1 MDQPMGD
8 ARLLLVHIRHMN
20 RMFWREPLAAFF
32 TMAFPV
38 MFLVLF
44 GFIFGSGEVRGVPY
58 TQFFTPAIA
67 VFAAATATFTN
78 LTIGVAI
85 TRDEGILKRVRGTPA
100 PPLLHMSGRV
110 LSAVWTA
117 FLAIVLMF
125 TLGWALFDFTVVW
138 RNVPSALLVFAAA
151 AATFSAMGLAVCS
164 LVKTGTTAP
173 AVANGI
179 ILPMAF
185 LSDIF
190 IPLDAAPSWL
200 QVIGDVFPLKHFGA
214 LLGRA
219 FTPSAVADAMNAG
232 PVLAWERFGVMAAW
246 LLVSMFIAIRFFRW
260 EPRGGG

>member
-1 MDQPMGD
+1 MRMGD
-8 ARLLLVHIRHMN
+8 LRLVLVHIRHTN
-20 RMFWREPLAAFF
+20 RIFWREPLAAFF

-44 GFIFGSGEVRGVPY
+44 GVIFDGEVRGVSFA
-58 TQFFTPAIA
+58 QFFTPAIA

-78 LTIGVAI
+78 LAIGTAI
-85 TRDEGILKRVRGTPA
+85 TRDEGILKRVRGTPV
-100 PPLLHMSGRV
+100 PPWIYMSGRI

-125 TLGWALFDFTVVW
+125 ALGWILFDFVVVW
-138 RNVPSALLVFAAA
+138 RNVPAALLVFSVAV
-151 AATFSAMGLAVCS
+151 ATFSALGLAVCS

-190 IPLDAAPSWL
+190 IPLEDAPSWL
-200 QVIGDVFPLKHFGA
+200 LVVGDVFPLKHFA
-214 LLGRA
+214 AMFGRA
-219 FTPSAVADAMNAG
+219 FTPPEAAAFMDAG
-232 PVLAWERFGVMAAW
+232 PVLAWDRFAVMAAW
-246 LLVSMFIAIRFFRW
+246 LLAGIFITMVFFRW
-260 EPRGGG
+260 EPRGGK

>member
-1 MDQPMGD
+1 MGD
-8 ARLLLVHIRHMN
+8 LRLLAVHVRHMN

-44 GFIFGSGEVRGVPY
+44 GFIFGDSEVRGVRY

-78 LTIGVAI
+78 LVIGTAI
-85 TRDEGILKRVRGTPA
+85 TRDLGVLKRVRGTPA
-100 PPLLHMSGRV
+100 PPWLHMSGRI

-117 FLAIVLMF
+117 FLAIALMF
-125 TLGWALFDFTVVW
+125 ALGWALFDFTVVW
-138 RNVPSALLVFAAA
+138 GNTPAALLVFAAA

-190 IPLDAAPSWL
+190 IPLDDAPSWL
-200 QVIGDVFPLKHFGA
+200 QAVGDVFPLKHFGA
-214 LLGRA
+214 LFGRA
-219 FTPSAVADAMNAG
+219 FTPPEVAASIGAG
-232 PVLAWERFGVMAAW
+232 PVLAWERLGVMAAW
-246 LLVSMFIAIRFFRW
+246 LLASMLIAVKFFRW